1 MRFIGVFVFGAI
13 FVCQCVAG
21 SEKTRDKR
29 YSIDPNS
36 DDGLEELFA
45 KASERA
51 KLMKDDPHVFERERL
66 EKSIRDMPELHYHLA
81 RVAREAKA
89 RAKRMA
95 DDPQVFERERQEKS
109 IRDMPELHY
118 HLARVAREAQAV
130 GSKDIEIDQK
140 DGKVLQTLPRS
151 AVHRFRRDQNEDSRE
166 DDVEDKA
173 TETKAQIAKIAS
185 EVEGMKSESASAKEG
200 VKQLETQIEAEGAEV
215 KRKAAVALAN
225 KEAELKAEK
234 EKETEKETEIEEGQ
248 AREEALH
255 GDVNAKNAEIAALKE
270 QAAAALAAAAHK
282 DADDVAA
289 ERNKTRVLLMELTAL
304 LSKQKQKADTE
315 IEEDETIITEERNRA
330 TTLVASL
337 KAQLEALELKLQQQ
351 EASNAELT
359 GALAKEVSAKKEDQA
374 MAEQALAQEAEMRI
388 HDAQVMGK
396 MMGVAEERLA
406 EKLAKAEMQATLLQ
420 RLMTT
425 MAPTVAAATNGT
437 TGANQTAAATAKA
450 TTAAAANATAAP
462 SRKPI
467 KVKLDFEIDPAE
479 LEAGQ
484 Q

>member
-29 YSIDPNS
+29 YSIDPNT
-36 DDGLEELFA
+36 DDGLKELFA
-45 KASERA
+45 KAAERA
-51 KLMKDDPHVFERERL
+51 NLMKDDPHIFERERL

-89 RAKRMA
+89 AAIANHIMSDSTANSSDANLSLTIK
-95 DDPQVFERERQEKS
+95 
-109 IRDMPELHY
+109 
-118 HLARVAREAQAV
+118 V

-215 KRKAAVALAN
+215 KRKAALALAN

-234 EKETEKETEIEEGQ
+234 EKEAEKETEIEEGQ
-248 AREEALH
+248 TREEALH

-304 LSKQKQKADTE
+304 LSQQKQKADTA
-315 IEEDETIITEERNRA
+315 IEEDETIITEERSRA

>member
-1 MRFIGVFVFGAI
+1 MHSNASFFVR
-13 FVCQCVAG
+13 
-21 SEKTRDKR
+21 TR
-29 YSIDPNS
+29 N
-36 DDGLEELFA
+36 
-45 KASERA
+45 
-51 KLMKDDPHVFERERL
+51 
-66 EKSIRDMPELHYHLA
+66 
-81 RVAREAKA
+81 
-89 RAKRMA
+89 A
-95 DDPQVFERERQEKS
+95 DDSTANSSDANLSLTIK
-109 IRDMPELHY
+109 
-118 HLARVAREAQAV
+118 V
-130 GSKDIEIDQK
+130 GSKNIEIDQK

-215 KRKAAVALAN
+215 KRKAALALAN

-304 LSKQKQKADTE
+304 MSQQKQKADTE
-315 IEEDETIITEERNRA
+315 IEEDETIITEERSRA

-425 MAPTVAAATNGT
+425 MAPTAAATSLANNGT